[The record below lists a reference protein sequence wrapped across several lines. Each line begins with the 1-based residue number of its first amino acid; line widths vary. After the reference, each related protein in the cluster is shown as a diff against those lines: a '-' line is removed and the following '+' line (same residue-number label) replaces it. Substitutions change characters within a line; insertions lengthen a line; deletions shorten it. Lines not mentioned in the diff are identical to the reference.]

1 VLDMEYQQKM
11 LKFHRRVNP
20 KEGLIGMYISGSEI
34 DSQTALLFQYYQTIS
49 KDIKNKSPLAG
60 QQLILLIDPTMQG
73 NQLSIKVRF

>member
-1 VLDMEYQQKM
+1 MEYQQKM